1 MAVRKSW
8 RRRAAEERWTGTEMH
23 TDGLVSVLEGSVEG
37 GGGMLEDQPRKRGS
51 DLTQAGLSEGT
62 LYMPRFTVPSK
73 GATLGPFEVLDHPA
87 GILKTCRR

>member
-37 GGGMLEDQPRKRGS
+37 GGDAGGSAEEKRK
-51 DLTQAGLSEGT
+51 
-62 LYMPRFTVPSK
+62 
-73 GATLGPFEVLDHPA
+73 
-87 GILKTCRR
+87 